1 MEKVTLETLAKDLH
15 KAKKDEGA
23 AKKIR
28 IECEEKIAELVE
40 TGDNGSKT
48 VAAGDDLKVTVKRAL
63 YYKGDVDAIRALDI
77 PEELM
82 PITLIPAQAA
92 SYAFDQKAYEALKES
107 NPQVFAVV
115 APSVDVKPA
124 KVSVTIKLA

>member
-1 MEKVTLETLAKDLH
+1 MEAKTLQELAVELH
-15 KAKKDEGA
+15 QSKKTEAA
-23 AKKIR
+23 AKKVR

-63 YYKGDVDAIRALDI
+63 NYKGDVDAIRALDI

-92 SYAFDQKAYEALKES
+92 SYAFDEKAYEALKEA

-115 APSVDVKPA
+115 APSVEVKPA
-124 KVSVTIKLA
+124 KVSVTVKLA